1 MLSDQQALERVR
13 QGDRESYSV
22 IVSRY
27 QHRLH
32 RVAQRILHNDDDAQ
46 EVVQDSHIQALEHI
60 DQFAGRS
67 SVLTWLTR
75 IVVNESFTR
84 IRRRRSRPDWNSGE
98 AYESA
103 ILVSGRRSPEEEAM
117 GRELGAVVR
126 QAADGLPAGYRLVFV
141 LREVQELSTAEVAGR
156 LGLTENCVKT
166 RLLRAKDALRR
177 HVRPHL
183 EIRRAPHGT
192 GQRAA

>member
-1 MLSDQQALERVR
+1 MLSDEEALERVR
-13 QGDRESYSV
+13 HGDRESYEV

-84 IRRRRSRPDWNSGE
+84 VRRRRSRPDWDSGE

-103 ILVSGRRSPEEEAM
+103 ILVSGWVNPEEAAIR
-117 GRELGAVVR
+117 RELGRIVR
-126 QAADGLPAGYRLVFV
+126 RAADNLPDGYRRVFI
-141 LREVQELSTAEVAGR
+141 LREMQELSTAEVAGR
-156 LGLTENCVKT
+156 LGITENCVKT
-166 RLLRAKDALRR
+166 RLLRAKGALLR
-177 HVRPHL
+177 HVRPRL
-183 EIRRAPHGT
+183 ENRPRSCEAV
-192 GQRAA
+192 AA